1 MGEYLNH
8 LSDPAL
14 LVLLKDGDQSAFREI
29 YDRYWEL
36 LYRQAS
42 KKLGDREDIRDIVQ
56 EIFLS
61 LWRGRQVLQIQESLL
76 QYLYTALR
84 YKIIDHYRQREVR
97 SRYYEAVFVTADD
110 SIVPEML
117 SYQELNNLVEAE
129 ISAMP
134 PKMKKVF
141 LLSRDEELNAVE
153 IAARLSLSHQTVR
166 NQISTALKRLRARLS
181 AYTTR

>member
-1 MGEYLNH
+1 MKH

-14 LVLLKDGDQSAFREI
+14 LVLLQEGDPSAFREI
-29 YDRYWEL
+29 YDRYWEV

-61 LWRGRQVLQIQESLL
+61 LWRGRQVLQVQESLL

-97 SRYYEAVFVTADD
+97 VRYYEAVFVTADD
-110 SIVPEML
+110 SIVPEAL
-117 SYQELNNLVEAE
+117 GYQELNNLVEAE

-134 PKMKKVF
+134 PKMKEVF
-141 LLSRDEELNAVE
+141 LLSRDEELNAVQ

-181 AYTTR
+181 AYTAR